1 MAIIRQ
7 GKPRNIAIHHS
18 AVLSQTGDLT
28 ELKNRVA
35 SHNNYH
41 KTKSEGWN
49 NTTLGEFGYKWIRYH
64 WAISRQGDILQLQD
78 EKYVLYHSGDGS
90 KGEFNY
96 WGIAILFE
104 GNFQEQQPTENM
116 MKSAVKLIR
125 EIEKRYGIDP
135 KVRGHKE
142 VSSTAT
148 SCPGVNLGTSQSG
161 WIKSLITNVNDKNY
175 KTDPTPPPV
184 TPPQEPTTPSELVE
198 CQSRVSSL
206 EKETDA
212 LKSKLEACTAEK
224 DARVAEVRDLK
235 KLNKRLEGEIEE
247 LNGEKVKLQEDFDR
261 VKKERD
267 TFEQEKLD
275 LQEQLSKGS
284 LSDASTGEM
293 FAELWRRFI
302 KSLDR
307 KA

>member
-1 MAIIRQ
+1 VAIIRQ

-184 TPPQEPTTPSELVE
+184 TPPQEPTTPPEAPNWEEMYKEAQSEIEGLKIEIGASKGRESLLEDRVE
-198 CQSRVSSL
+198 
-206 EKETDA
+206 
-212 LKSKLEACTAEK
+212 KLEMDMKILNQEAK
-224 DARVAEVRDLK
+224 DLRNDY
-235 KLNKRLEGEIEE
+235 
-247 LNGEKVKLQEDFDR
+247 DR
-261 VKKERD
+261 VLEEKQR
-267 TFEQEKLD
+267 FEKEKLD
-275 LQEQLSKGS
+275 LQK
-284 LSDASTGEM
+284 
-293 FAELWRRFI
+293 ELDELRQGRDTWINRLADILHKLF
-302 KSLDR
+302 SR
-307 KA
+307 K